1 MAGRDGRRRNEMIGG
16 SMDSSAR
23 KVAVGFAALRIG
35 YAVGLLAAPERVA
48 RAWVGADARSPGGA
62 VALRGLGG
70 RDLVLS
76 VGVAAC
82 AWAGRDA
89 RPWLAACAAS
99 DAVDLTA
106 TLYGARL
113 VAARARPSRARGAG
127 RRLRRSRRGAG
138 NARRPAGLALPPTLS
153 GCAARRSAGPC
164 PCRTGPRCPARRH
177 VTPARPW
184 SSRRSCRP
192 RHRAHRRSG
201 GRCWRS
207 GRPSPCW
214 PPRAAAPRT
223 ARRP

>member
-1 MAGRDGRRRNEMIGG
+1 MANV
-16 SMDSSAR
+16 MDSSAR

-82 AWAGRDA
+82 AWSGRDA

-106 TLYGARL
+106 TLLAPSSSLPSKAKPGA
-113 VAARARPSRARGAG
+113 VALAGGFGA
-127 RRLRRSRRGAG
+127 LGA
-138 NARRPAGLALPPTLS
+138 ALATRDELAG
-153 GCAARRSAGPC
+153 
-164 PCRTGPRCPARRH
+164 
-177 VTPARPW
+177 
-184 SSRRSCRP
+184 
-192 RHRAHRRSG
+192 
-201 GRCWRS
+201 
-207 GRPSPCW
+207 
-214 PPRAAAPRT
+214 
-223 ARRP
+223 